1 MNTRSLHKLHVF
13 SQLVH
18 KIEHHKLAA
27 IVGSFAVLWL
37 IYTFTID
44 SQWFMQD
51 SLPSTVS
58 NKPLTLLD
66 DPQYAHE
73 RDIRSQHIQHY
84 LNQLKRDTG
93 ADRTYMFS
101 YHYESGRIGE
111 MMELKVASIFEV
123 VQEGLPHQIQ
133 DYQELSR
140 RNWLHLSRAHSMT
153 SGFLPSPIPHIYGL
167 ELYDVSGRPIGYI
180 GLEYWQEHLTLKGN
194 ELPLLRKTAVVIRGS
209 LLEPLQ
215 TLKPLEE
222 K

>member
-1 MNTRSLHKLHVF
+1 MYTRSLHKLHIF
-13 SQLVH
+13 SQFVH
-18 KIEHHKLAA
+18 KIEHHSLAA
-27 IVGSFAVLWL
+27 TMGVFAVLWL

-51 SLPSTVS
+51 SLPSAIS

-73 RDIRSQHIQHY
+73 RDIRSQHIQHS

-101 YHYESGRIGE
+101 YHSENGRIGR

-123 VQEGLPHQIQ
+123 VQEGLPHHIQ

-140 RNWLHLSRAHSMT
+140 RSWLLLARDNSTT
-153 SGFLPSPIPHIYGL
+153 SGFLPGPIPYSYGL
-167 ELYDVSGRPIGYI
+167 ELYDVSGRPVGYI
-180 GLEYWQEHLTLKGN
+180 GLEYWQEHPMLKGN
-194 ELPLLRKTAVVIRGS
+194 ERPLFQKTAGIIRGS